1 MDILS
6 LTWNPDGFLT
16 TPMAALVTIIATQ
29 WLKRYLPD
37 WKFTQLLALGIAVGT
52 QMVAVALS
60 HSGAWFEAAGVG
72 ALGATLA
79 TFGYEAIVNA
89 LAFAGIGPRAEPP
102 A

>member
-16 TPMAALVTIIATQ
+16 VPMAALVTVIATQ

-37 WKFTQLLALGIAVGT
+37 WKFTQLLSLAIAVGV
-52 QMVAVALS
+52 QMLAVALS
-60 HSGAWFEAAGVG
+60 GSGLWFEAAGVG

-79 TFGYEAIVNA
+79 VFGYEAVVNG
-89 LAFAGIGPRAEPP
+89 LAFAGIGPRKE
-102 A
+102 